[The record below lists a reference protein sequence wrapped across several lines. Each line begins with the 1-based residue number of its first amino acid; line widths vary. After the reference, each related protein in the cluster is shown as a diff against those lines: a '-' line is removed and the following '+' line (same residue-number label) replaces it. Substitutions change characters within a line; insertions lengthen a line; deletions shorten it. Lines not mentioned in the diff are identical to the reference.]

1 MNRRIILIILLIVA
15 YSGVEAVAQS
25 VGRKSGKVHY
35 NAFSHNDY
43 TRARPLWD
51 AVDRGFNCVEADLW
65 LIDGEIYVAHDR
77 EKVKPERAFEKLY
90 IEPLAQLVAQN
101 KGRVH
106 RKGKKP
112 FMLMIDCKSDGEQML
127 PVLKAKLEKY
137 RSMFCYVE
145 NGKMHKRAIL
155 LFISG
160 KRPMKTILEQGDGY
174 MFLDGTISELGSNI
188 DSDMMPVVSDN
199 FTKFV
204 KWNGEGEIS
213 QSELEKMRGYIAKT
227 HAEGKLF
234 RWWGAPDKAQFKKL
248 FIEEGVDLI
257 GADDLDILIDVIQ
270 DVK

>member
-1 MNRRIILIILLIVA
+1 MNRRIIHVILLIVA
-15 YSGVEAVAQS
+15 CSGMDVVAQS
-25 VGRKSGKVHY
+25 AGGKTNKVHY

-43 TRARPLWD
+43 NRARSLWD
-51 AVDRGFNCVEADLW
+51 AVDRGYNCVEADLW
-65 LIDGEIYVAHDR
+65 LIDGEIYVAHNR
-77 EKVKPERAFEKLY
+77 EDVKAERTFEKLY

-101 KGRVH
+101 KGRVY

-112 FMLMIDCKSDGEQML
+112 FMLMIDCKSDGEEML

-137 RSMFCYVE
+137 RSMFCYVKD
-145 NGKMHKRAIL
+145 GKMHKGAVL

-174 MFLDGTISELGSNI
+174 MFLDGIISELGSNI
-188 DSDMMPVVSDN
+188 DSNMMPVVSDN

-213 QSELEKMRGYIAKT
+213 QAELEKMRGYIEKT

-270 DVK
+270 GMK